1 MSEAISIGELACRR
15 TATNLEAFLDGRA
28 EERDGS
34 AAYESSLVVRLAAT
48 EHPYRTR
55 RVDLMVDAIR
65 RVLRAHPSSSE
76 LGEDCDRTL
85 SSTLRLFVSRPT
97 TGEMAPSMRKRRWF
111 SPLPSA
117 MRQMASADFVQIE
130 RVPDEGGHQ
139 RSSEAI
145 RGHQRQLE
153 ITQRPRGEATGRG
166 HYGSSEAIRGHH
178 SEATGRGHHRPS
190 VGGQSWVIR
199 GSSHSSPSPLHS

>member
-1 MSEAISIGELACRR
+1 M
-15 TATNLEAFLDGRA
+15 
-28 EERDGS
+28 
-34 AAYESSLVVRLAAT
+34 VVRLAAT

-76 LGEDCDRTL
+76 LGEDCDRTPAALTL

-111 SPLPSA
+111 SLLPSA

-145 RGHQRQLE
+145 RGHERQLE
-153 ITQRPRGEATGRG
+153 VIAQRPRGEVIVG
-166 HYGSSEAIRGHH
+166 HQWAGNHGSSEAITDH
-178 SEATGRGHHRPS
+178 SEATGEAISGRAIMGHQRLLALVSFAVLMREAIS
-190 VGGQSWVIR
+190 VHQRSSEVIR